1 MIMKKELVNRREFIK
16 TAGTASAGLVVVP
29 GSAPLFLPG
38 APDTLLPDSTVS
50 GKSII
55 GGYGNWAAS
64 LLVDPPK
71 LSYRLDKWDDINV
84 WREKAVSASKE
95 YIAAPKIEGNTK
107 VTITKKYSYDG
118 LEIEEM
124 EWQLP
129 YGRAT
134 KAVVLKPQGVKEPL
148 PAILALH
155 DHGGNKYF
163 GNRKIIR
170 TSDEPHPLIKEHQD
184 HYYGGFAWANQMA
197 KRGYVV
203 LVNDAFTFASRRV
216 LYEDL
221 SGSMNS
227 DQRTDVDPESSENIK
242 VYNDWAGQH
251 EHVMSKSLF
260 SAGTTWPGVFL
271 AEDQR
276 AVDILVE
283 RGDVDPN
290 RIGCCGLSGGGL
302 RTVYLGGLDS
312 RIKCAIS
319 VGFMTTWKDLILQK
333 SYTHTWM
340 TYTPLLPQFLDFPEI
355 LGLRVPLPTM
365 VLNNNEDQLFNLPEM
380 KRADNIM
387 QQLFD
392 KAGMADR
399 YTGRFYPGRHKFDG
413 EMQADAFDWFDRW
426 LKV

>member
-1 MIMKKELVNRREFIK
+1 MKKKPVNRREFIK
-16 TAGTASAGLVVVP
+16 TTSTASVGLAVVP
-29 GSAPLFLPG
+29 GSASLFSPEISG
-38 APDTLLPDSTVS
+38 MLLSDSVDS

-55 GGYGNWAAS
+55 GYYGDWAVS
-64 LLVDPPK
+64 LIADPPK
-71 LSYRLDKWDDINV
+71 LSYRLDKWDNINV
-84 WREKAVSASKE
+84 WRKKAVSSSKE

-107 VTITKKYSYDG
+107 VTIMQKRIYDG
-118 LEIEEM
+118 LEIEEL

-129 YGRAT
+129 YGRVT
-134 KAVVLKPQGVKEPL
+134 KAIVLKPQGVKEPL

-163 GNRKIIR
+163 VNRKITR
-170 TSDEPHPLIKEHQD
+170 TSTEPHPLIKEHQD
-184 HYYGGFAWANQMA
+184 HYYGGFAWANEMA

-203 LVNDAFTFASRRV
+203 LVHDAFTFASRRV
-216 LYEDL
+216 QYEDL

-227 DQRTDVDPESSENIK
+227 NKRSDVDPESSESIK
-242 VYNDWAGQH
+242 DYNDWAGQH

-271 AEDQR
+271 SEDQR
-276 AVDILVE
+276 AVDILAE
-283 RGDVDPN
+283 RDDVDPD

-365 VLNNNEDQLFNLPEM
+365 VLNNNEDQLFTLSEM
-380 KRADNIM
+380 KRADKMM
-387 QQLFD
+387 QQLFE
-392 KAGMADR
+392 KAGMAER
-399 YTGRFYPGRHKFDG
+399 YEGRFYPGRHKFDG
-413 EMQADAFDWFDRW
+413 KMQADAFDWFDRW
-426 LKV
+426 LKA

>member
-1 MIMKKELVNRREFIK
+1 MKK
-16 TAGTASAGLVVVP
+16 TSAVSLGLAAMP
-29 GSAPLFLPG
+29 GG
-38 APDTLLPDSTVS
+38 APFFSTETLAKSSPDSIDS

-55 GGYGNWAAS
+55 GGYGHWATS
-64 LLVDPPK
+64 LLTDPPK
-71 LSYRLDKWDDINV
+71 LSYRLEKWNDINA
-84 WREKAVSASKE
+84 WRKKAVGSSKE
-95 YIAAPKIEGNTK
+95 YIAAPKIGGSTK
-107 VTITKKYSYDG
+107 VTITQKHIYDG

-134 KAVVLKPQGVKEPL
+134 KAVVLRPQGAKEPL

-163 GNRKIIR
+163 GIRKIIR
-170 TSDEPHPLIKEHQD
+170 TSDEVHPLIKEHQD
-184 HYYGGFAWANQMA
+184 LYYGGFAWANEIA

-203 LVNDAFTFASRRV
+203 LVHDAFTFASRRV
-216 LYEDL
+216 RYEDL
-221 SGSMNS
+221 SESMNPNKRS
-227 DQRTDVDPESSENIK
+227 DTDPDSSENIR

-271 AEDQR
+271 AEDQQ
-276 AVDILVE
+276 AVNILVE
-283 RGDVDPN
+283 RDDVDSD

-302 RTVYLGGLDS
+302 RTVYLGGLDP

-355 LGLRVPLPTM
+355 LGLRVPMPTM
-365 VLNNNEDQLFNLPEM
+365 VLNNNEDELFTLSEM
-380 KRADNIM
+380 KRADRIM
-387 QQLFD
+387 QQLYD
-392 KAGMADR
+392 KAGVVER
-399 YTGRFYPGRHKFDG
+399 YTGRFYPGKHKFDG
-413 EMQADAFDWFDRW
+413 EMQADSFNWFDRW